1 MTHDVVRLPPTFIS
15 LQTEGQRVQ
24 DPKKDES
31 TQKPAADTPSGPAA
45 AGTTTGKGTGGAD
58 TTAKPA
64 KTARPAAG
72 AAPAAPKSPEPK
84 PPQKKAPEK
93 AAEKKADEPQPEL
106 PKPPAPRPRAEAP
119 QAGANATAQPADKA
133 SEAATT
139 AIPTQKGVPASGDAA
154 TVKMHRPPTTQNPA
168 AQGQA
173 KPPSDDETVAIP
185 VTKPAVPATPPP
197 PRPAAQANQPQNAR
211 PVPPPHAPPRPAP
224 TPPKAAPQR
233 VLPPQQSAPQ
243 RVAAA
248 QQPAKRHGK
257 AWLFAAIA
265 AGVIVVAAIAVAG
278 AVVYNNNQA
287 ENSPEAQV
295 QGTIDTF
302 VAALTQGDL
311 ATLRTS
317 TCGSLA
323 EYYQGIS
330 DQDFAEVHQV
340 AVNQQNIPVV
350 GGVDAVQITGDSAI
364 AQVKAHT
371 AANPGEQ
378 SWRTFNLEKV
388 DGTWKICDPR

>member
-1 MTHDVVRLPPTFIS
+1 M
-15 LQTEGQRVQ
+15 Q

-45 AGTTTGKGTGGAD
+45 AGTTAGTGTGGAD
-58 TTAKPA
+58 ATAKPA
-64 KTARPAAG
+64 KTAQPAAD
-72 AAPAAPKSPEPK
+72 AEPAAPKSPEPK
-84 PPQKKAPEK
+84 PPQKKAPER

-106 PKPPAPRPRAEAP
+106 PKPPAPRPRAETP
-119 QAGANATAQPADKA
+119 RAGADSATKPTDKA

-139 AIPTQKGVPASGDAA
+139 AIPTQTSVPASGDPA
-154 TVKMHRPPTTQNPA
+154 TVKMHRAPTTQNPKV
-168 AQGQA
+168 QGQA
-173 KPPSDDETVAIP
+173 NPPSDETVAIP
-185 VTKPAVPATPPP
+185 VTRPAVPATPPP
-197 PRPAAQANQPQNAR
+197 PRPAAAAARANQPQNAR
-211 PVPPPHAPPRPAP
+211 PVPPPPAPPRPAP

-278 AVVYNNNQA
+278 VVVYNNNQA

-340 AVNQQNIPVV
+340 AVTQQNIPVV
-350 GGVDAVQITGDSAI
+350 GGVDAVQITGDTAI

>member
-1 MTHDVVRLPPTFIS
+1 M
-15 LQTEGQRVQ
+15 Q
-24 DPKKDES
+24 DPKKDDP
-31 TQKPAADTPSGPAA
+31 TQKPATDTPSGPAA
-45 AGTTTGKGTGGAD
+45 ANVGKAAD
-58 TTAKPA
+58 ATAKSAQPA
-64 KTARPAAG
+64 PKAKSSPE
-72 AAPAAPKSPEPK
+72 AAPTADAEPTAPKSPEPK

-93 AAEKKADEPQPEL
+93 PAEKPAEPQSEL

-119 QAGANATAQPADKA
+119 QGAAASAAKPQEKA

-139 AIPTQKGVPASGDAA
+139 AIPTQTGGRAAPEAA
-154 TVKMHRPPTTQNPA
+154 TVQMHRTPNTQNPK
-168 AQGQA
+168 AQNQRGQA
-173 KPPSDDETVAIP
+173 KTPSGDETVAIP
-185 VTKPAVPATPPP
+185 VTRPAVPSTPPP
-197 PRPAAQANQPQNAR
+197 PRPAPQANRPQQPQNGR
-211 PVPPPHAPPRPAP
+211 PVPPPPAPPRPAP
-224 TPPKAAPQR
+224 APPKAAPQR

-248 QQPAKRHGK
+248 EKPAKKHGK

-278 AVVYNNNQA
+278 IVVYNNNQA

-302 VAALTQGDL
+302 IAALTQGDL

-340 AVNQQNIPVV
+340 AVTQQNIPVV
-350 GGVDAVQITGDSAI
+350 GGVDAVQITGDTAI

>member
-1 MTHDVVRLPPTFIS
+1 M
-15 LQTEGQRVQ
+15 Q

-45 AGTTTGKGTGGAD
+45 AGTTAGKGTGGAD
-58 TTAKPA
+58 ATAKPA
-64 KTARPAAG
+64 KTAQPAQPAQPAAD
-72 AAPAAPKSPEPK
+72 AEPAAPKSPEPK

-106 PKPPAPRPRAEAP
+106 PTPPAPRPRAETP
-119 QAGANATAQPADKA
+119 QAGPDSAAKPADKA

-139 AIPTQKGVPASGDAA
+139 AIPTQKSVPTSGDAA
-154 TVKMHRPPTTQNPA
+154 TVKMHRAPTTQTPTV
-168 AQGQA
+168 QGQTT
-173 KPPSDDETVAIP
+173 PPSDDETVAIP

-197 PRPAAQANQPQNAR
+197 PRPAAAQPQNAR
-211 PVPPPHAPPRPAP
+211 PVPPPPAPPRPAP
-224 TPPKAAPQR
+224 APPRPAPAPPKAAPQR

-243 RVAAA
+243 RVPAA
-248 QQPAKRHGK
+248 QQPTKKHGK

-278 AVVYNNNQA
+278 VIVYNNQA

-323 EYYQGIS
+323 EYYQGLS

-340 AVNQQNIPVV
+340 AVAQQNIPVV
-350 GGVDAVQITGDSAI
+350 GGVDAVQITGDTAI

-371 AANPGEQ
+371 AANPSEQ

>member
-1 MTHDVVRLPPTFIS
+1 M
-15 LQTEGQRVQ
+15 Q
-24 DPKKDES
+24 DPKKDDP
-31 TQKPAADTPSGPAA
+31 TQKPATDAPSGPAA
-45 AGTTTGKGTGGAD
+45 ADTTAGKGTSA
-58 TTAKPA
+58 TAKPA
-64 KTARPAAG
+64 KSSQPAPEA
-72 AAPAAPKSPEPK
+72 KSSPEPK

-93 AAEKKADEPQPEL
+93 AAEKPVEPQSEL

-119 QAGANATAQPADKA
+119 RAGAAPGAKPEEKA

-139 AIPTQKGVPASGDAA
+139 AIPTQTGGRAAPEAA
-154 TVKMHRPPTTQNPA
+154 TVQMRRTPNTQN
-168 AQGQA
+168 QQSQA
-173 KPPSDDETVAIP
+173 KAPSGDETVAIP
-185 VTKPAVPATPPP
+185 VTRPGVPSTPPP
-197 PRPAAQANQPQNAR
+197 PRPAPQANRPQQPQNGR
-211 PVPPPHAPPRPAP
+211 PVPPPPTPPRPAP
-224 TPPKAAPQR
+224 APPKAAPQR

-248 QQPAKRHGK
+248 EKPSKKHGK
-257 AWLFAAIA
+257 AWLFTAIA

-278 AVVYNNNQA
+278 IVVYNNNQA
-287 ENSPEAQV
+287 ENAPEAQV

-340 AVNQQNIPVV
+340 AVTQQNIPVV
-350 GGVDAVQITGDSAI
+350 GGVDAVQITGDTAI

-371 AANPGEQ
+371 AANPAEQ

>member
-1 MTHDVVRLPPTFIS
+1 M
-15 LQTEGQRVQ
+15 Q
-24 DPKKDES
+24 DPKKDDP
-31 TQKPAADTPSGPAA
+31 TQKPATDTPSGPAA
-45 AGTTTGKGTGGAD
+45 ANVGKAAD
-58 TTAKPA
+58 ATAKPA
-64 KTARPAAG
+64 KSAQPVPKAKSSPE
-72 AAPAAPKSPEPK
+72 AAPTTDAEPTAPKSPEPK
-84 PPQKKAPEK
+84 PPQKKAPEQP
-93 AAEKKADEPQPEL
+93 AEKPAEPQSEL

-119 QAGANATAQPADKA
+119 QGAAASAAKPQEKA

-139 AIPTQKGVPASGDAA
+139 AIPTQTGGRAAPEAA
-154 TVKMHRPPTTQNPA
+154 TVQMHRTPNTQNPK
-168 AQGQA
+168 AQNQRGQA
-173 KPPSDDETVAIP
+173 KTPSGDETVAIP
-185 VTKPAVPATPPP
+185 VTRPAVPSTPPP
-197 PRPAAQANQPQNAR
+197 PRPASQANRPQQPQNGR
-211 PVPPPHAPPRPAP
+211 PVPPPPAPPRPAP
-224 TPPKAAPQR
+224 APPKAAPQR

-248 QQPAKRHGK
+248 EKPAKKHGK

-278 AVVYNNNQA
+278 IVVYNNNQA

-340 AVNQQNIPVV
+340 AVTQQNIPVV
-350 GGVDAVQITGDSAI
+350 GGVDAVQITGDTAI

>member
-1 MTHDVVRLPPTFIS
+1 M
-15 LQTEGQRVQ
+15 Q

-31 TQKPAADTPSGPAA
+31 TPKPAADTPS
-45 AGTTTGKGTGGAD
+45 D
-58 TTAKPA
+58 
-64 KTARPAAG
+64 AG
-72 AAPAAPKSPEPK
+72 AANSTEKPATGGDAAAKSAASEPAAPTAKSPEPK
-84 PPQKKAPEK
+84 PPQKKVPEK
-93 AAEKKADEPQPEL
+93 ADRQKPEEPQAPL
-106 PKPPAPRPRAEAP
+106 PKPPAPRPKAAKPEE
-119 QAGANATAQPADKA
+119 KA

-139 AIPTQKGVPASGDAA
+139 AIPMQKGAPASPDA
-154 TVKMHRPPTTQNPA
+154 
-168 AQGQA
+168 
-173 KPPSDDETVAIP
+173 ETVAIP
-185 VTKPAVPATPPP
+185 LTKPAVPATPPP
-197 PRPAAQANQPQNAR
+197 PRPAASANQSRPNPAQQRQNSR
-211 PVPPPHAPPRPAP
+211 PVPPPPAPPRPAP
-224 TPPKAAPQR
+224 APPKAAPQR

-248 QQPAKRHGK
+248 QQPPKKHGK

-265 AGVIVVAAIAVAG
+265 AGVIVVAAIAVTG
-278 AVVYNNNQA
+278 VIVYNNNQA

-340 AVNQQNIPVV
+340 AVTQQNIPVV
-350 GGVDAVQITGDSAI
+350 GGVDAVQITGDTAI

-371 AANPGEQ
+371 AANPSEQ

>member
-1 MTHDVVRLPPTFIS
+1 M
-15 LQTEGQRVQ
+15 Q
-24 DPKKDES
+24 DPKKDDP
-31 TQKPAADTPSGPAA
+31 TQKPATDAPSGPAA
-45 AGTTTGKGTGGAD
+45 ADTTAGKGTAAGKAD
-58 TTAKPA
+58 ATAKPA
-64 KTARPAAG
+64 EAEPT
-72 AAPAAPKSPEPK
+72 APKSPEPK

-93 AAEKKADEPQPEL
+93 AAEKPVEPQSEL

-119 QAGANATAQPADKA
+119 RADVAPGAKPEEKA
-133 SEAATT
+133 SQAATT
-139 AIPTQKGVPASGDAA
+139 AIPTQTGGRAAPEAA
-154 TVKMHRPPTTQNPA
+154 TVQMRRTPNTQNQQSQ
-168 AQGQA
+168 QGQA
-173 KPPSDDETVAIP
+173 KAPSGDETVAIP
-185 VTKPAVPATPPP
+185 VTRPGVPSTPPP
-197 PRPAAQANQPQNAR
+197 PRPAAQANRPQQPQNGR
-211 PVPPPHAPPRPAP
+211 PVPPPPAPPRPAP
-224 TPPKAAPQR
+224 APPKAAPQR
-233 VLPPQQSAPQ
+233 VLPPQQSAPK

-248 QQPAKRHGK
+248 EKPSKKHGK
-257 AWLFAAIA
+257 AWLFTAIA

-278 AVVYNNNQA
+278 IVVYNNNQA
-287 ENSPEAQV
+287 ENAPEAQV

-340 AVNQQNIPVV
+340 AVTQQNIPVV
-350 GGVDAVQITGDSAI
+350 GGVDAVQITGDTAI

-371 AANPGEQ
+371 AANPAEQ

>member
-1 MTHDVVRLPPTFIS
+1 M
-15 LQTEGQRVQ
+15 Q

-31 TQKPAADTPSGPAA
+31 TQKPASDTPSAA
-45 AGTTTGKGTGGAD
+45 AET
-58 TTAKPA
+58 PA
-64 KTARPAAG
+64 KSAGGTEPTAPT
-72 AAPAAPKSPEPK
+72 PKSPEPK
-84 PPQKKAPEK
+84 PPQKKVPEK
-93 AAEKKADEPQPEL
+93 AVGPKPEEPLPPL
-106 PKPPAPRPRAEAP
+106 PKPPSPRP
-119 QAGANATAQPADKA
+119 QAAKPDDKT

-139 AIPTQKGVPASGDAA
+139 AIPMQKGSPASADAA
-154 TVKMHRPPTTQNPA
+154 TTKMHRAPTAQNPQ
-168 AQGQA
+168 AQRQS
-173 KPPSDDETVAIP
+173 KPASDAETVAIP

-197 PRPAAQANQPQNAR
+197 PRPAAAQASRPQPQQPQSAR
-211 PVPPPHAPPRPAP
+211 PVPPPPA
-224 TPPKAAPQR
+224 PPKAAPQR

-248 QQPAKRHGK
+248 EKPQKKHGK

-278 AVVYNNNQA
+278 VVVYNNNRA

-323 EYYQGIS
+323 EYYQGLS

-340 AVNQQNIPVV
+340 AVTQQNIPVV
-350 GGVDAVQITGDSAI
+350 GGVDAVQITGDTAI